1 MPDFKKFLDFQGGS
15 SLQALSDHLY
25 LDHSGTI
32 KNPVTF
38 RDFQCPHCLTSFEAV
53 SRLFL
58 HLKLCHKGKKKQI
71 SSSLSSVIL
80 IREIQPTMNMD
91 LDGKKEFIMIFS
103 IFYLVVMSTS
113 RVEGFPAR
121 LGVY

>member
-1 MPDFKKFLDFQGGS
+1 MNINALRKRLNIAGFKNVFNFQGGS

-58 HLKLCHKGKKKQI
+58 HLKLCHKAKKKQN
-71 SSSLSSVIL
+71 SSSLSSVML
-80 IREIQPTMNMD
+80 IREIRPTMNMD
-91 LDGKKEFIMIFS
+91 LDGKIPRESDIF
-103 IFYLVVMSTS
+103 M
-113 RVEGFPAR
+113 
-121 LGVY
+121 GVIVN